1 MSDKKAVRILLYCR
15 MFLWVVALAATVYW
29 IYWSFHLYTL
39 GYMDEHVYAV
49 AFRPI
54 FAKGLL
60 ISAGAVVLS
69 FIMRGVSD
77 KIRNKKG

>member
-1 MSDKKAVRILLYCR
+1 MSDKKTVRILLYCR

-39 GYMDEHVYAV
+39 GYMDEHAYAS

-54 FAKGLL
+54 FAKGLFT
-60 ISAGAVVLS
+60 SVGAIILS
-69 FIMRGVSD
+69 FILRTVSD
-77 KIRNKKG
+77 KIRNKNP